1 MIAKTKMSV
10 TDRASP
16 NFDDR
21 EGGEPDMIVLHYS
34 GMPTGAAALQRLCD
48 EQSKVSA
55 HYLVELDG
63 RIYRM
68 VAEEKRAWHAGLSHW
83 AGREGLN
90 DCSIGIEIVNPGHW
104 FGYQDFPAIQ
114 MRAVIELVAEIVT
127 RRNITKEMIVGHS
140 DIAPSRKE
148 DPGERFPW
156 SELAARNL
164 TLFPFDG
171 RAMGEDLLPDYEQS
185 LQALREIGY
194 GFEVPHHASAVLA
207 FQRRFCSKA
216 LGQGLDPLTRTAILH
231 VRQQITRI

>member
-21 EGGEPDMIVLHYS
+21 EGGEPDMIVLHYT

-171 RAMGEDLLPDYEQS
+171 KAMGEDLLPDYEQS

-207 FQRRFCSKA
+207 FQRRFCPKA